1 MSNRRTLSWSLSAQV
16 LGYLRERDFT
26 QAEIARMLGVSES
39 FISLVKSR
47 ERGLTL
53 DHVESLASVL
63 KLPLGAM
70 LLSVSGTKGN
80 GEMAR
85 ATERLIQMADDV
97 VKLFKENTAL
107 ERV

>member
-1 MSNRRTLSWSLSAQV
+1 MSNRRTLSSSLSAQV
-16 LGYLRERDFT
+16 LGYLRERDFS

-53 DHVESLASVL
+53 DHIESLAGVL
-63 KLPLGAM
+63 KLPLGAL
-70 LLSVSGTKGN
+70 LLSVTGAKG
-80 GEMAR
+80 GGDMAR
-85 ATERLIQMADDV
+85 ATERLIEMADEV
-97 VKLFKENTAL
+97 VKSFKEHTAH